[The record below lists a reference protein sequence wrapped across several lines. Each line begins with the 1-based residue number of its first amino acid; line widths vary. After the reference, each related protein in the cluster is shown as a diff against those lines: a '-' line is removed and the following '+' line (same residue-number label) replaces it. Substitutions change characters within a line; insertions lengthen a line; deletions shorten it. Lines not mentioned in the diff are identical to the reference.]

1 MTVPRF
7 GFWMVD
13 SGSGGGAQP
22 GGRRSFGHP
31 LSAFSLR
38 APQAAFR
45 VLRSRAGNVA
55 ISATRVR
62 RAMVLPIV
70 LALLGLLAIVMAGFI
85 FFIRAETAG
94 TQAHIDMQQARLA
107 AESGFEEVV
116 ATLRVGAHD
125 VGAWFDK
132 PQRFRHGLVWG
143 EKFNRE
149 NDPIRETRSRK
160 EIFEKNTQPDAAW
173 RFSVVAPTLEEN
185 IRAMRYGVTP
195 ESGKL
200 NLNSAT
206 PEQIERLFVAVLT
219 PLGVENPHELVNA
232 FLDWVDGDD
241 DPRAGGAEGGH
252 YNTLEPPYKPK
263 NGPLDTLDELLLIK
277 GYTAALLYG
286 EDTNRNGILDPNEDD
301 ADETFPEY
309 DNGDGVLNQGLAAY
323 VTIWSREPDTA
334 LDNKPR
340 IYLGAPAAE
349 IQARMAQLFQANEL
363 SPETQAFILQVR
375 GLNPQLR
382 SPADLFPGGETPPE
396 GALPDGEAA
405 PPPDEGAPTLEG
417 GAPPPVGEA
426 PQPDGGDRSPAEGE
440 QAGEQPEEEKQPR
453 ERSKLS
459 ARAQEKGEE
468 EPGVTPG
475 PQPTVQGPLR
485 PPGQRAMRGGRLPG
499 QTGSTPP
506 PPGAA
511 PPPVGPV
518 PGGPAPGIGADTP
531 LGQLIATSPVT
542 PEEMSIIMDRFT
554 ARAPQQTQEG
564 IVGLVNINTAPS
576 LVLSLI
582 PEITP
587 EAVAGIIAMRR
598 QLDPAALRTTA
609 WPMVTGAVDPYTY
622 KRIAPYITT
631 KAYQVRVEVV
641 GYADHSK
648 VMRRMEWIVEML
660 GPLAQ
665 VRYHRD
671 LTSLGL
677 GWPIDDDDLERV
689 ASGR

>member
-1 MTVPRF
+1 MT
-7 GFWMVD
+7 
-13 SGSGGGAQP
+13 GA
-22 GGRRSFGHP
+22 RRG
-31 LSAFSLR
+31 L
-38 APQAAFR
+38 
-45 VLRSRAGNVA
+45 
-55 ISATRVR
+55 
-62 RAMVLPIV
+62 VLPIV

-116 ATLRVGAHD
+116 ATLRVSAHD

-160 EIFEKNTQPDAAW
+160 EIFEDNSQPVAAW

-200 NLNSAT
+200 NLNAAT
-206 PEQIERLFVAVLT
+206 PEQIERLFTAVLA
-219 PLGVENPHELVNA
+219 PLGVENPQELVNA
-232 FLDWVDGDD
+232 FLDWVDPDD

-263 NGPLDTLDELLLIK
+263 NGPLDTFDELLLIK
-277 GYTAALLYG
+277 GFTAAVLYG

-309 DNGDGVLNQGLAAY
+309 DNGDGILNPGLSAY

-334 LDNKPR
+334 LDNKAR

-349 IQARMAQLFQANEL
+349 IQARMAQVFQANEL

-382 SPADLFPGGETPPE
+382 SPADLFPGGETPPD
-396 GALPDGEAA
+396 GALPGDESAPPTDGATPPPAGGDVSPGDGEQS
-405 PPPDEGAPTLEG
+405 GA
-417 GAPPPVGEA
+417 
-426 PQPDGGDRSPAEGE
+426 
-440 QAGEQPEEEKQPR
+440 QPEEENKPG
-453 ERSKLS
+453 ERSKLA

-506 PPGAA
+506 PPGAPA
-511 PPPVGPV
+511 PPVGGV

-531 LGQLIATSPVT
+531 LGQLIATSPIT

-631 KAYQVRVEVV
+631 KAYQVRIEVV

-677 GWPIDDDDLERV
+677 GWPIDDDDLEIV
-689 ASGR
+689 AAGR